1 MRDLLEYVVAG
12 RVPEAIVVG
21 FERVHVEQ
29 NKRKRYMELLSRVQ
43 LGREPLQHGALVGDA
58 CHAVSCRQHGECG
71 VMTFELSLV
80 GRQLELVLFV
90 LGDVHKRA
98 GNTIARRIVGLM

>member
-1 MRDLLEYVVAG
+1 
-12 RVPEAIVVG
+12 
-21 FERVHVEQ
+21 
-29 NKRKRYMELLSRVQ
+29 
-43 LGREPLQHGALVGDA
+43 
-58 CHAVSCRQHGECG
+58 
-71 VMTFELSLV
+71 MTFELSLV